1 MVKRVVLNR
10 RHVLGGAAAGLIGL
24 RSVKGR
30 ATDSRRLV
38 IGGTGAALGTMR
50 RLAEAFMAGHPDVQL
65 SLPNSLGTTGG
76 LRAVIAGAI
85 DIATSVR
92 QVTAEEAAAGARS
105 MLYARSPFGFVTSHR
120 NPPTDL
126 TTADII
132 DIFALKRRAW
142 PDGTPIR
149 VVLRTRRDGDSLFII
164 ERFPAAEA
172 VLDATHAKQ
181 LLPVAQ
187 TDQINLDMAEKL
199 EGSFTTSTIAAVIS
213 EERNLR
219 ILQLDG
225 AAPTLDAIASGAYPH
240 VRPLYFVTTAATSEA
255 GHAFIDFVRSPRG
268 AEILARCGNAPVVS

>member
-1 MVKRVVLNR
+1 MAKPVTFNR
-10 RHVLGGAAAGLIGL
+10 RRVLGAIAAGLAGL
-24 RSVKGR
+24 HGGASR
-30 ATDSRRLV
+30 ATDPRRLT
-38 IGGTGAALGTMR
+38 IGGTGASLGTMR
-50 RLAEAFMAGHPDVQL
+50 RLGEAFRDENPGVQL
-65 SLPNSLGTTGG
+65 VLPNSLGTTGG

-92 QVTAEEAAAGARS
+92 PVTAEEAAAGARS
-105 MLYARSPFGFVTSHR
+105 VQYARSPFGFVTSHR

-126 TTADII
+126 TTADIV
-132 DIFALKRRAW
+132 DIFAMKRRTW

-164 ERFPAAEA
+164 ERFPATEA

-181 LLPVAQ
+181 ILPVAQ

-219 ILQLDG
+219 ILRLDG
-225 AAPTLDAIASGAYPH
+225 VAPTLDAIASGAYPH
-240 VRPLYFVTTAATSEA
+240 VRPLYFVTTATTSEA
-255 GHAFIDFVRSPRG
+255 GHAFVDFVRSPRG
-268 AEILARCGNAPVVS
+268 AEILVRCGNAPVVS